1 MLLSPFFWLFWLLFC
16 DYLHM
21 ISTGGTSARPLPA
34 ACMARR
40 EHNLRS
46 RLTTVTWAVSALS
59 LVTSACQP
67 VNSQPHFQQ
76 AAPLISPGR
85 NTSMPSKKSA
95 QIKLPSKKYRKN
107 AMRHDHV
114 YIFDEA
120 GGVTRKKVPEEERVA
135 NGKALI
141 KVANMHADHIF
152 EAQMFYH
159 VFVQQALIFEYESH
173 YCVSQVIPLPQI
185 LHPLYSKLDEDIKKK
200 AREIM
205 NSPENVAPTPASID
219 SGKAIV
225 IGNALEGKIVEPRPD
240 RDQYIALSYPTARR
254 TAKKLDK
261 LFQPLFRNKKYT
273 FHRELRQAMNTAKIL
288 EEGQASPPET
298 TSESD
303 GKKTG
308 QSSPAQHSSALK
320 GSPGNSGVKSHIR
333 PHSPIASTSKLPI
346 ASTKAVSCE
355 RSRSLCIVGKGKGKA
370 VDQQSS
376 SPESSGH

>member
-1 MLLSPFFWLFWLLFC
+1 
-16 DYLHM
+16 
-21 ISTGGTSARPLPA
+21 
-34 ACMARR
+34 MARR

-46 RLTTVTWAVSALS
+46 RLTTVTWAVSALFFA
-59 LVTSACQP
+59 TSACQP

-85 NTSMPSKKSA
+85 KTSTPSKKSA

-107 AMRHDHV
+107 AVRHDHV

-120 GGVTRKKVPEEERVA
+120 GGVTRKKVPEEEQVA

-141 KVANMHADHIF
+141 KVANMHAVEDHIF
-152 EAQMFYH
+152 EAQMFYR
-159 VFVQQALIFEYESH
+159 VF
-173 YCVSQVIPLPQI
+173 LPQI
-185 LHPLYSKLDEDIKKK
+185 LHPLYSNLDEDIKKK

-205 NSPENVAPTPASID
+205 NSPENVAPIPDSID
-219 SGKAIV
+219 SGKAKA
-225 IGNALEGKIVEPRPD
+225 IGNVLEWKSVEPRPD
-240 RDQYIALSYPTARR
+240 RDQYIPLSYPTARR

-261 LFQPLFRNKKYT
+261 LFQPVSTQLNTGYNW
-273 FHRELRQAMNTAKIL
+273 ELRQAMNTARIL

-298 TSESD
+298 TGESD

-308 QSSPAQHSSALK
+308 QSSPAQHSSASK

-370 VDQQSS
+370 VDQQCS